1 LKTKA
6 GFVALQKKWIG
17 TIDEFPLNVRIFHA
31 VCLVSIVALAYNVPF
46 NYYINLPLISLISA
60 VSLFAFA
67 NTYYLSRILKKTGL
81 AIIIFCITGNLLFA
95 GNFFL
100 NSGVDGPTDIF
111 FLLTMTLMTAIV
123 PVKQYR
129 IWIPINVAVIAAL
142 HAIQYFYPDW
152 VPHTYTNIKER
163 YLDLSSA
170 YLSVTGVT
178 VVSYFIIRK
187 NYEAERLT
195 ANHRAK
201 MLDVLND
208 EKNKLFSIV
217 AHDLRSPLSNIQN
230 YLELLSDGDIDGNEA
245 LIINQSLLQ
254 STRSTLDMLNNVL
267 VWSKNQMDGLN
278 AELMTLNV
286 LQCLASQLSLFKNI
300 AARKNI
306 TLDIFIPQDIH
317 VTGSV
322 DLLQLVIRNLVNNA
336 IKFTAEGGRVMVSA
350 RTEGA
355 NCLLMVKDSG
365 LGHPVKLTNDIFL
378 LTGSSQL
385 GTANEKGVGLGLV
398 LCKEY
403 TAAQNGKIWFH
414 CDSVSGTTF
423 FVQLPATDA
432 FKDTAA
438 QKSLLENSISQ
449 LPA

>member
-1 LKTKA
+1 MKTKA
-6 GFVALQKKWIG
+6 GIAAIPKKWIG

-31 VCLVSIVALAYNVPF
+31 VCLITIVALAYNIPF

-60 VSLFAFA
+60 VSLVIFAT
-67 NTYYLSRILKKTGL
+67 TYYLSRFLKRTGL
-81 AIIIFCITGNLLFA
+81 ALFIFCVTGNLLFA

-111 FLLTMTLMTAIV
+111 FILTMTLMTATV
-123 PVKQYR
+123 PVNQYKV
-129 IWIPINVAVIAAL
+129 WIPVNLLLVATL
-142 HAIQYFYPDW
+142 HWIQFVHPDW
-152 VPHTYTNIKER
+152 VPHTYVNTKER
-163 YLDLSSA
+163 YLDLTSA

-178 VVSYFIIRK
+178 VVGYFIIRK
-187 NYEAERLT
+187 NYEAERLI

-201 MLDVLND
+201 MLNVLND

-230 YLELLSDGDIDGNEA
+230 YLELLSDGDIDEEEA
-245 LIINQSLLQ
+245 LLINQSLLQ

-278 AELMTLNV
+278 VELKTLNV
-286 LQCLASQLSLFKNI
+286 HQCLASQLSLFKNI

-306 TLDIFIPQDIH
+306 TLDVFIPQDIH
-317 VTGSV
+317 VTGSA

-336 IKFTAEGGRVMVSA
+336 IKFTADGGRVMVSA

-365 LGHPVKLTNDIFL
+365 LGHPVKLSNDIFL

-414 CDSVSGTTF
+414 CDSISGTTF
-423 FVQLPATDA
+423 FVQLPAAVFQD
-432 FKDTAA
+432 KISDMP
-438 QKSLLENSISQ
+438 LLTSTI
-449 LPA
+449 

>member
-1 LKTKA
+1 MTKA
-6 GFVALQKKWIG
+6 GFAAILKKWIG

-31 VCLVSIVALAYNVPF
+31 VCLISIVALAYNIPF

-60 VSLFAFA
+60 ISLIVFAT
-67 NTYYLSRILKKTGL
+67 TYYLSRILKKTGIAL
-81 AIIIFCITGNLLFA
+81 IIFCVTGNLLFV

-100 NSGVDGPTDIF
+100 NSGVNGPTDIF
-111 FLLTMTLMTAIV
+111 FILTMTLMTAIV
-123 PVKQYR
+123 PVNQYT
-129 IWIPINVAVIAAL
+129 IWIPVNIIIVATLHWIQFNHPDLIPQTYIN
-142 HAIQYFYPDW
+142 
-152 VPHTYTNIKER
+152 NKER
-163 YLDLSSA
+163 YLDLTSA

-178 VVSYFIIRK
+178 VVGYFIIRK
-187 NYEAERLT
+187 NYDAERFI

-201 MLDVLND
+201 MLNVLND

-230 YLELLSDGDIDGNEA
+230 YLELLSDGDIDDEEA
-245 LIINQSLLQ
+245 LLINKSLLQ

-278 AELMTLNV
+278 VELKTLNV
-286 LQCLASQLSLFKNI
+286 HQCLASQLSLFKNI

-306 TLDIFIPQDIH
+306 SLDVFIPQHIQ
-317 VTGSV
+317 VKGSA

-336 IKFTAEGGRVMVSA
+336 IKFTTEGGRVMVSA

-365 LGHPVKLTNDIFL
+365 MGQPIKLSDDIFL

-414 CDSVSGTTF
+414 CDSISGTTF
-423 FVQLPATDA
+423 FVQLP
-432 FKDTAA
+432 TASVQEKGA
-438 QKSLLENSISQ
+438 EIPLLANSI
-449 LPA
+449 

>member
-6 GFVALQKKWIG
+6 GFIALQKKWIG

-31 VCLVSIVALAYNVPF
+31 VCLISITALAYNIPF

-60 VSLFAFA
+60 ASLIIFAG
-67 NTYYLSRILKKTGL
+67 TYYLSRILKKTGSAL
-81 AIIIFCITGNLLFA
+81 FIFCITGNLLFA

-111 FLLTMTLMTAIV
+111 FILTMTLVTATV
-123 PVKQYR
+123 PVKQYK
-129 IWIPINVAVIAAL
+129 IWIPVNILLIAAL
-142 HAIQYFYPDW
+142 HGIQFYYPEL
-152 VPHTYTNIKER
+152 VPHTYINSKER
-163 YLDLSSA
+163 YLDLTSA

-187 NYEAERLT
+187 NYEAERFI

-230 YLELLSDGDIDGNEA
+230 YLELLSDGDIDSEEA
-245 LIINQSLLQ
+245 LLINQSLLQ

-267 VWSKNQMDGLN
+267 VWSKNQMDGID
-278 AELMTLNV
+278 AELQTLNV
-286 LQCLASQLSLFKNI
+286 QQCLASQLSLFKNI
-300 AARKNI
+300 AGRKNI
-306 TLDIFIPQDIH
+306 NLDIFIPQDIYL
-317 VTGSV
+317 TGSK

-336 IKFTAEGGRVMVSA
+336 IKFTAEGGRIMVSA

-365 LGHPVKLTNDIFL
+365 IGQQVKLTNDIFL
-378 LTGSSQL
+378 LTGSSQM

-423 FVQLPATDA
+423 FVQLPA
-432 FKDTAA
+432 AA
-438 QKSLLENSISQ
+438 SPDRNAEIPLLANSI
-449 LPA
+449 

>member
-1 LKTKA
+1 MKTKA
-6 GFVALQKKWIG
+6 GFVAIQKKWIG

-31 VCLVSIVALAYNVPF
+31 VCLISIVALAYNIPF

-60 VSLFAFA
+60 ASLSIFAG
-67 NTYYLSRILKKTGL
+67 TYYLSRVLKKTGL
-81 AIIIFCITGNLLFA
+81 ALFIFCVTGNLLFA

-111 FLLTMTLMTAIV
+111 FILTMTLMTATV
-123 PVKQYR
+123 PVKQYK
-129 IWIPINVAVIAAL
+129 IWIPVNILVVAIL
-142 HAIQYFYPDW
+142 HGIQFYYPDW
-152 VPHTYTNIKER
+152 VPHTYINIKER
-163 YLDLSSA
+163 YLDLTSA

-178 VVSYFIIRK
+178 VVGYFIIRK
-187 NYEAERLT
+187 NYETERFV

-230 YLELLSDGDIDGNEA
+230 YLELLSDGDIDGEEA

-278 AELMTLNV
+278 VELKTLNV
-286 LQCLASQLSLFKNI
+286 QQCLASQLSLFKNI

-306 TLDIFIPQDIH
+306 TLDVFIPQEIH
-317 VTGSV
+317 VTGSA

-336 IKFTAEGGRVMVSA
+336 IKFTADGGRVMVSA
-350 RTEGA
+350 RTEGT

-365 LGHPVKLTNDIFL
+365 LGKPVKLNNDIFL
-378 LTGSSQL
+378 LTGSSQI

-398 LCKEY
+398 LCYEY

-414 CDSVSGTTF
+414 CDSISGTTF
-423 FVQLPATDA
+423 FVQLPAANLQDKKA
-432 FKDTAA
+432 EMP
-438 QKSLLENSISQ
+438 LLAHTI
-449 LPA
+449 

>member
-6 GFVALQKKWIG
+6 GFIALQKKWIG

-31 VCLVSIVALAYNVPF
+31 VCLICITALAYNIPF

-60 VSLFAFA
+60 ASLIVFAGA
-67 NTYYLSRILKKTGL
+67 YYLSRILKKTGL
-81 AIIIFCITGNLLFA
+81 ALFIFCVTGNLLFA

-111 FLLTMTLMTAIV
+111 FILTMTLVTATV
-123 PVKQYR
+123 PVKQYK
-129 IWIPINVAVIAAL
+129 IWIPVNILLIAAL
-142 HAIQYFYPDW
+142 HGIQFYYPEL
-152 VPHTYTNIKER
+152 VPHTYINSKER
-163 YLDLSSA
+163 YLDLTSA

-187 NYEAERLT
+187 NYEAERFI

-230 YLELLSDGDIDGNEA
+230 YLELLSDGDIDSEEA
-245 LIINQSLLQ
+245 LLINKSLLQ

-267 VWSKNQMDGLN
+267 VWSKNQMDGID
-278 AELMTLNV
+278 AELQTLNV
-286 LQCLASQLSLFKNI
+286 QQCLASQLSLFKNI

-306 TLDIFIPQDIH
+306 TLDIFIPQDIYI
-317 VTGSV
+317 TGSK

-336 IKFTAEGGRVMVSA
+336 VKFTADGGRIMVSA

-365 LGHPVKLTNDIFL
+365 IGQQVKLTNDIFL
-378 LTGSSQL
+378 LTGSSQM

-423 FVQLPATDA
+423 FVQLPA
-432 FKDTAA
+432 AA
-438 QKSLLENSISQ
+438 APDKNPEVPLLANSI
-449 LPA
+449 

>member
-6 GFVALQKKWIG
+6 GFIALQKKWIG

-31 VCLVSIVALAYNVPF
+31 VCLICITALAYNIPF

-60 VSLFAFA
+60 ASLIVFAGA
-67 NTYYLSRILKKTGL
+67 YYLSRILKKTGL
-81 AIIIFCITGNLLFA
+81 ALFIFCVTGNLLFA

-111 FLLTMTLMTAIV
+111 FILTMTLVTATV
-123 PVKQYR
+123 PVKQYK
-129 IWIPINVAVIAAL
+129 IWIPVNILLIAAL
-142 HAIQYFYPDW
+142 HGIQFYYPEL
-152 VPHTYTNIKER
+152 VPHTYINSKER
-163 YLDLSSA
+163 YLDLTSA

-187 NYEAERLT
+187 NYEAERFI

-230 YLELLSDGDIDGNEA
+230 YLELLSDGDIDSEEA
-245 LIINQSLLQ
+245 LLINKSLLQ

-267 VWSKNQMDGLN
+267 VWSKNQMDGID
-278 AELMTLNV
+278 AELQTLNV
-286 LQCLASQLSLFKNI
+286 QQCLASQLSLFKNI

-306 TLDIFIPQDIH
+306 TLDIFIPQDIYI
-317 VTGSV
+317 TGSK

-336 IKFTAEGGRVMVSA
+336 VKFTADGGRIMVSA

-365 LGHPVKLTNDIFL
+365 IGQQVQLTNDIFL
-378 LTGSSQL
+378 LTGSSQM

-423 FVQLPATDA
+423 FVQLPA
-432 FKDTAA
+432 AA
-438 QKSLLENSISQ
+438 APDKNAEVPLLANSI
-449 LPA
+449 